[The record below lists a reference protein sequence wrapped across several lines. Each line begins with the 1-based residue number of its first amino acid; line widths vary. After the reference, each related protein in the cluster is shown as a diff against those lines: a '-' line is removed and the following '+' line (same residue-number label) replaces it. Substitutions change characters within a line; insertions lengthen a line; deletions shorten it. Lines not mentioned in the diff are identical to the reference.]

1 MVKGVVA
8 QTPEQREAY
17 EADIFTWR
25 KVIPNGVTVIGT
37 FVGVSAIRFAHTGD
51 YQSAVLAS
59 VLAGFIDGLD
69 GPTARVL
76 GATSQFG
83 AELDSLSDLV
93 CFGFS
98 PAMILYLW
106 KLHELGWLGWAV
118 ALFFAICMQ
127 IRLARFNAGVDFNTK
142 PWTNNFFMGVPA
154 PGGAGLAVIPLVL
167 SFQFPAD
174 STGLWTRANAVAVYT
189 LVVALLLVSKLP
201 TFSSKMMKRTMLKQ
215 HRMKFALG
223 VIVTSFLYGIVNAP
237 WLTLIVIGVA
247 YLASLPFSSAYFA
260 ALSRLEKKPLSYST
274 LPVVPATVP
283 ASVPANASVAP
294 IAHAASPAAT
304 RGRSSSPRR
313 RRL

>member
-1 MVKGVVA
+1 MGKKVVA

-25 KVIPNGVTVIGT
+25 KVIPNGVTVLGT
-37 FVGVSAIRFAHTGD
+37 TVGVSVIRLALLGHW
-51 YQSAVLAS
+51 QAAVLAS
-59 VLAGFIDGLD
+59 VAAGLIDGLD
-69 GPTARVL
+69 GPTARLL

-98 PAMILYLW
+98 PAILLFLW
-106 KLHELGWLGWAV
+106 KLHLLGWTGWFV
-118 ALFFAICMQ
+118 CLFFAICMQ

-167 SFQFPAD
+167 SFQFGEDLGRWSSPEF
-174 STGLWTRANAVAVYT
+174 VAFYT
-189 LVVALLLVSKLP
+189 IGVALLLVSKLP

-223 VIVTSFLYGIVNAP
+223 VIVSSFLYGIINAP
-237 WLTLIVIGVA
+237 WLTLIVIGVT
-247 YLASLPFSSAYFA
+247 YITSLPFSSLYFA
-260 ALSRLEKKPLSYST
+260 SLSRLEKKPLSYSL

-283 ASVPANASVAP
+283 ASVPAGAVRSP
-294 IAHAASPAAT
+294 RAA
-304 RGRSSSPRR
+304 SPRR
-313 RRL
+313 R